1 MPSPPLLPIPDA
13 LARLGLAEQL
23 RVVPVTSGYPS
34 PKQVN
39 LLVRR
44 VDGMTA
50 LFESSAAAP
59 EILAETERAL
69 DVAGVDRLDAVLV
82 THCHG
87 DHAGAAGILAG
98 RGRPPGE
105 RAPIYLSSVGY
116 RFLTQPVAAFLNE
129 TYEIYLARSH
139 WGLLEYDTL
148 SHEEMIENAL
158 RKRFSGYFA
167 QTPKRALRFVDRDDL
182 PPGMLAVPSPGHSSD
197 CVLYFD
203 ERLGVAI
210 PGDTIICTGIVERPG
225 THAFVIPIF
234 TVAGQTYSMAWE
246 RYLQSIGRLE
256 AFFRSHDVRVI
267 LPPHGRLAVLDP
279 LAWVEFA
286 RGYFRELYRAL
297 RVDFLGDAARRS
309 ASFLA
314 CDVASLV
321 PSTGSHPVSTPGH
334 LFGMLCALADDGYL
348 ELDEHLRT
356 RQIRFSLRQPLPPD
370 WIEERLAERATLV
383 VHAARVPGAGPR

>member
-1 MPSPPLLPIPDA
+1 MSHPPLIPIPEA
-13 LARLGLAEQL
+13 LARLGLEERL
-23 RVVPVTSGYPS
+23 RVVPVQSGYPS

-39 LLVRR
+39 LVVRR
-44 VDGMTA
+44 VADSAM

-59 EILAETERAL
+59 DLLEETQRAL
-69 DVAGVDRLDAVLV
+69 DEAGVGRLDAVLV

-105 RAPIYLSSVGY
+105 RAPIHLSSVGY

-167 QTPKRALRFVDRDDL
+167 QTPKAALRFVDRDEL
-182 PPGMLAVPSPGHSSD
+182 PPGIAAVPSPGHSWD

-203 ERLGVAI
+203 EALGVAI
-210 PGDTIICTGIVERPG
+210 PGDTIICTGIVERPE
-225 THAFVIPIF
+225 THAFVVPIF
-234 TVAGQTYSMAWE
+234 TVAGQSYSMAWE
-246 RYLQSIGRLE
+246 RYVQSITRLE
-256 AFFRSHDVRVI
+256 AFFRSHEVRMI
-267 LPPHGRLAVLDP
+267 LPPHGRLAVVDP
-279 LAWVEFA
+279 LAWVRFA
-286 RGYFRELYRAL
+286 RDYFRELYRAL
-297 RVDFLGDAARRS
+297 RVDFLGDRARS
-309 ASFLA
+309 GSPFLA
-314 CDVASLV
+314 CDVAALL

-334 LFGMLCALADDGYL
+334 FFGMLCALADDGYL
-348 ELDEHLRT
+348 TLDEHVRT
-356 RQIRFSLRQPLPPD
+356 RQIRFTLRDALPPD
-370 WIEERLAERATLV
+370 WIEARLAEPAGLTVHRA
-383 VHAARVPGAGPR
+383 PGARSP